1 MHESELDAQDFRYA
15 IDPET
20 LARFH
25 DAEADISH
33 RTVLDWGEHCTECA
47 APACY
52 QSCAFF
58 ERRADGKCRRFD
70 GGVTTRDNPHA
81 LTGLLTGVRVK
92 KWGKWWAPGTLEL
105 RPLAEAAAV
114 ERRFQRLAGVV
125 RNTPFQNLEVG
136 GRSIGSVLRNR
147 RRSFATRTH
156 QAGPVPSYLLV
167 EVFNPGPHTVGM
179 NIEVSSASDDGRPP
193 LLYRVQVD
201 GFMRIK
207 LAFDKIAAAVDVTRQ
222 FNIDLIPATEQGP
235 VDLVFGVTE
244 LVHDRN
250 WVADTAPAEN
260 SAKRKMIVW
269 DLDDTLWKGVLLE
282 DGLEQLVL
290 NEQAVHA
297 IRELDQRGILHSVAS
312 KNTEDDALAAL
323 RHFQLEK
330 YFLYPQIHWE
340 PKTGSIRRIA
350 KQMNLG
356 LDSLMFID
364 DSAFERAQVGEAIPE
379 VMVLADSVIPELLA
393 RPEFDVPVT
402 ADSRRRREYYRGQL
416 RREIAQDSAGDD
428 YQAFLRHC
436 EITLSIAR
444 LTRDSLERA
453 YELAQRTNQMNF
465 SGNRYSM
472 AALQALANDP
482 QRECMVLQCKDRF
495 GEYGIIGFCVYE
507 PGDARMLD
515 LMFSCRIQSKNVD
528 VAFLDWLSR
537 RAADAGHAA
546 LSANYRPS
554 PRNRPAS
561 RVFETLGFACIEDS
575 DGVQLL
581 QRSLAE
587 LPPAD
592 DVVVIHDEFR

>member
-1 MHESELDAQDFRYA
+1 MHESELNAQEFGYA
-15 IDPET
+15 IDSET

-25 DAEADISH
+25 DVDADISH

-81 LTGLLTGVRVK
+81 LTGLITGVRVK

-114 ERRFQRLAGVV
+114 ERRFKRLAGVV
-125 RNTPFQNLEVG
+125 RNTPFQNLEIG

-147 RRSFATRTH
+147 RRSFATRNH

-167 EVFNPGPHTVGM
+167 EVFNPGLHTVGM
-179 NIEVSSASDDGRPP
+179 NIEISSAGDDGRPP
-193 LLYRVQVD
+193 LLRHFQID

-207 LAFDKIAAAVDVTRQ
+207 LAFDEIADAVDLTRQ

-250 WVADTAPAEN
+250 WVADKAPAE
-260 SAKRKMIVW
+260 STAKRKMIVW
-269 DLDDTLWKGVLLE
+269 DLDNTLWKGVLVE
-282 DGLEQLVL
+282 DGLDKLVL
-290 NEQAVHA
+290 NDQAVRA

-312 KNTEDDALAAL
+312 KNNEDDALAAL
-323 RHFQLEK
+323 RHFNLQD

-340 PKTGSIRRIA
+340 PKTQSIHSIA
-350 KQMNLG
+350 RQMNLG

-364 DSAFERAQVGEAIPE
+364 DSAFERAQVGETMPE
-379 VMVLADSVIPELLA
+379 LLVLSERVIPELLA

-402 ADSRRRREYYRGQL
+402 KDSSRRREFYRGQL
-416 RREIAQDSAGDD
+416 RRELAQESAGDD
-428 YQAFLRHC
+428 YLEFLRHC

-444 LTRDSLERA
+444 LTSDSLERA

-465 SGNRYSM
+465 SGNRYSRQD
-472 AALQALANDP
+472 LQALADDP
-482 QRECMVLQCKDRF
+482 QRECMVMQCKDRF
-495 GEYGIIGFCVYE
+495 GEYGIIGFCVYAPE
-507 PGDARMLD
+507 QARMLD

-528 VAFLDWLSR
+528 IAFLDWLSR
-537 RAADAGHAA
+537 RAAEAGHAQLLA
-546 LSANYRPS
+546 DYRPS

-561 RVFETLGFACIEDS
+561 RVFETLGFECLDAAAEI
-575 DGVQLL
+575 QTL
-581 QRSLAE
+581 QRSLVA

-592 DVVVIHDEFR
+592 SVVTIRDEFR